1 MSEASEAEKTE
12 EATPKRREEA
22 REKGQIPRSVELN
35 AAMMLLG
42 SALVINALG
51 PALGGTLLSTFQ
63 YGIIVAGAG
72 PLDGESAVG
81 LVRGMGWKVLAALG
95 TFVAAMAGVTL
106 TIAAAQGRGILSTKA
121 LEPQW
126 NRMNPLTNF
135 QRLVGVQPW
144 VDLVKSLAKLAIVAF
159 AVHSSLKS
167 AWDDAMTLSL
177 TSPFGMLELVKRYSV
192 KLLMTAGL
200 AYLALAA
207 MDYLYQMWQH
217 EKSLR
222 MTKEEVKLEHKQN
235 EGDPL
240 VKARMRAM
248 GRAMARRQMFTDV
261 PKADVV
267 ITNPTHIAVA
277 LKYDPQKSDAPVVL
291 AMGQRKIAQHIKALA
306 AEAGVPMIENR
317 PLARALLGSARV
329 GDAIPAELY
338 VAVAEVL
345 AFVIRERRAGRTT
358 WSGSAHA

>member
-1 MSEASEAEKTE
+1 MSEESMAEKTE
-12 EATPKRREEA
+12 EATPRKREEA

-35 AAMMLLG
+35 AAIMLLG
-42 SALVINALG
+42 AALVVNALG
-51 PALGGTLLSTFQ
+51 PALGNTLLGTFQ

-72 PLDGESAVG
+72 PLDGESAVA
-81 LVRGMGWKVLAALG
+81 LVRGMGWKVLATLTTFTCALG
-95 TFVAAMAGVTL
+95 GVTL
-106 TIAAAQGRGILSTKA
+106 AISAAQARGILSTQA
-121 LEPQW
+121 LTPQW
-126 NRMNPLTNF
+126 NRMSPMQNLK
-135 QRLVGVQPW
+135 RMMGMQPW
-144 VDLVKSLAKLAIVAF
+144 VELLKSLIKLGIVLF
-159 AVHSSLKS
+159 AVNASLRS
-167 AWDDAMTLSL
+167 AWADAMTLSL
-177 TSPFGMLELVKRYSV
+177 TSPFGMLDLVRRYSV

-200 AYLALAA
+200 AYLALAV
-207 MDYLYQMWQH
+207 MDYLYQLWTH
-217 EKSLR
+217 EKGLR
-222 MTKEEVKLEHKQN
+222 MSKEEVKLEHKQS

-248 GRAMARRQMFTDV
+248 GRAMARRQMFQDV

-306 AEAGVPMIENR
+306 ADAGVPMIENR

-329 GDAIPAELY
+329 GDSIPAELY

-345 AFVIRERRAGRTT
+345 AFVIRERRAGRTS
-358 WSGSAHA
+358 WSGSATA

>member
-1 MSEASEAEKTE
+1 MAEETGAERTE
-12 EATPKRREEA
+12 EATPRRREDA

-35 AAMMLLG
+35 AAVMLLG
-42 SALVINALG
+42 SALVVNALG
-51 PALGGTLLSTFQ
+51 PALGNTLLSTFQ
-63 YGIIVAGAG
+63 YGIVVAGSG
-72 PLDGESAVG
+72 PLDGESAVA
-81 LVRGMGWKVLAALG
+81 LVRGMGWKVLAALS
-95 TFVAAMAGVTL
+95 TFMLGLAGVTL
-106 TIAAAQGRGILSTKA
+106 AISALQARGVLSTKSLA
-121 LEPQW
+121 PDFS
-126 NRMNPLTNF
+126 RMSPMQNF
-135 QRLVGVQPW
+135 KRMIGMQPW
-144 VDLVKSLAKLAIVAF
+144 IDLLKSLLKLGIVLF
-159 AVHSSLKS
+159 AVNASLRS
-167 AWDDAMTLSL
+167 AWDDAMLLSL
-177 TSPFGMLELVKRYSV
+177 TSPFGMLDLVRRYAV

-200 AYLALAA
+200 AYVALAMA
-207 MDYLYQMWQH
+207 DYLYQVWQH
-217 EKSLR
+217 EKGLR

-240 VKARMRAM
+240 IKARMRSM
-248 GRAMARRQMFTDV
+248 GRAMARRQMFQDV

-291 AMGQRKIAQHIKALA
+291 AMGQRKIAQRIKALA
-306 AEAGVPMIENR
+306 AESGVPMIENR